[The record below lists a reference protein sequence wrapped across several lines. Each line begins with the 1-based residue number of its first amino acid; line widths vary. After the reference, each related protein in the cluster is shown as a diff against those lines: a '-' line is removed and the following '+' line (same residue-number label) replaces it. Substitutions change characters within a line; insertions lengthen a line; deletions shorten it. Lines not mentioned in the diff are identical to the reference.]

1 MSKRP
6 EIKKITVEF
15 TGGKKR
21 EIIINDPEKDLP
33 EAIFFG
39 NIGVKE
45 ILIPFY
51 RINPGKKIMKG
62 NVKKWWKTE
71 AVDKIFGTGASD
83 DKEVEINEQVINTA
97 WDTPDV
103 SGESTAILVKKP
115 GCPLE

>member
-21 EIIINDPEKDLP
+21 EIIINDPKTDLP
-33 EAIFFG
+33 EGIFFG
-39 NIGVKE
+39 DTGVKE
-45 ILIPFY
+45 ILTPFY
-51 RINPGKKIMKG
+51 RNNPGKKIKKV

-71 AVDKIFGTGASD
+71 AVDKIFGAGAPD
-83 DKEVEINEQVINTA
+83 DKEVEITDQVITSA
-97 WDTPDV
+97 WDTPDA
-103 SGESTAILVKKP
+103 SGEAVAMLVKKP